1 MREQRKA
8 NREHYCDCCGRRIYP
23 GMEYIAENDIA
34 HGRRVTRK
42 LHIHCDALLEIAGR
56 ETPLSAG
63 KRYVQLRH
71 WLEETV
77 CSRCRAGESCDQN
90 DVYSCA
96 YVLLE
101 VLPASYGAAATKSMI
116 ALEEYENGDWHE

>member
-8 NREHYCDCCGRRIYP
+8 NKEHYCDCCGRRIYP
-23 GMEYIAENDIA
+23 GMEYIAENDMA
-34 HGRRVTRK
+34 YGRRVTRK

-71 WLEETV
+71 WIEDNT
-77 CSRCRAGESCDQN
+77 CAKCKAHESCDRSE
-90 DVYSCA
+90 VYSCGN
-96 YVLLE
+96 VLLDI
-101 VLPASYGAAATKSMI
+101 LPGRYFAAAIESAN
-116 ALEEYENGDWHE
+116 ALEKTEDGAW